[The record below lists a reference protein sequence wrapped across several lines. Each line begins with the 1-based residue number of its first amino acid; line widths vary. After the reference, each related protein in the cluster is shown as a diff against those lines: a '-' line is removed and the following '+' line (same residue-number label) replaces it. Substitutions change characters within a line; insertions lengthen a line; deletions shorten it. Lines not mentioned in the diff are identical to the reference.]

1 MADTVIVLQE
11 DCILAATG
19 KSAKKPRITTTKR
32 MELSFRGEIFDRW
45 KEALTIWKGENYQ
58 GGSIKLV
65 LPSTYSSSRIHRI
78 PFAKGRQLRQLA
90 ENVSEREES
99 EKISDYGIT
108 ESNKSSGIT
117 LCHAS
122 VEEENLRDIL
132 GMFNDLGLP
141 VAEVTVLMESYLRVL
156 SKLKEAE
163 HKTAIYLFFEDSGV
177 TSILYQ
183 NGVYLYSTRS
193 RIFSERGTLDFDTEI
208 GRNISGIK
216 QFYATQSPEAPI
228 TDVFYAGCSRD
239 DFEVCIPGIRSM
251 NLNAAPL
258 NLDDLCDIPVGADA
272 WLPCIGAM
280 METRSKQINL
290 FSQWQLLHA
299 NGEQKQAQFLKH
311 LIYPGICLGA
321 CLVVFAG
328 IFAWNRVRIHEI
340 NEVQAWIDDPEI
352 SQSYQEAY
360 AKQKKSDNL
369 TEAMSQVQQMKEN
382 LSTYPDLDNE
392 TVARILQAGGSNMT
406 VMIKSMD
413 AQTGVLSF
421 QASSGDVIDIPSYIN
436 RLTQTGLFSS
446 VDYTGYQ
453 YDDGNYALDL
463 SCVLEAENAGGEK

>member
-11 DCILAATG
+11 DCILAAIG
-19 KSAKKPRITTTKR
+19 KSAKKPRITTTNR
-32 MELSFRGEIFDRW
+32 MELSFHGEVLDRW
-45 KEALTIWKGENYQ
+45 KEALTIWKGESYQ

-65 LPSTYSSSRIHRI
+65 LPSTFSSSRIHRI
-78 PFAKGRQLRQLA
+78 PYAKGKQLKQLA
-90 ENVSEREES
+90 DNISEGDDT

-122 VEEENLRDIL
+122 VEEKNFRDIL
-132 GMFNDLGLP
+132 GIFKDLELP
-141 VAEVTVLMESYLRVL
+141 VTEVTVLMESYLRVL

-177 TSILYQ
+177 TSVLYQ
-183 NGVYLYSTRS
+183 NGEYLYSTRS

-216 QFYATQSPEAPI
+216 QFYATQNPEAPI
-228 TDVFYAGCSRD
+228 TDVYYAGCSKD
-239 DFEVCIPGIRSM
+239 DFEVCIPGIQSM
-251 NLNAAPL
+251 NLNASPL

-272 WLPCIGAM
+272 WLPCIGSM
-280 METRSKQINL
+280 LETKSKQINL
-290 FSQWQLLHA
+290 LAKWQEVYA
-299 NGEQKQAQFLKH
+299 KEAQKATKILKH
-311 LIYPGICLGA
+311 FFYPGICLGA

-328 IFAWNRVRIHEI
+328 IFAWNILETHKI
-340 NEVQAWIDDPEI
+340 NEVEDWINDPGI
-352 SQSYQEAY
+352 SKSYEAAH
-360 AKQKKSDNL
+360 AKEVESDNL

-382 LSTYPDLDNE
+382 LATYPDLDQE
-392 TVARILQAGGSNMT
+392 TMATIIQAGGSSMN

-413 AQTGVLSF
+413 AQAGLLTF
-421 QASSGDVIDIPSYIN
+421 QAESADVIDIPSYIN
-436 RLTQTGLFSS
+436 KLTQTGLFSS

-453 YDDGNYALDL
+453 YDDGKYALDL
-463 SCVLEAENAGGEK
+463 SCVLKPLNAGGEK